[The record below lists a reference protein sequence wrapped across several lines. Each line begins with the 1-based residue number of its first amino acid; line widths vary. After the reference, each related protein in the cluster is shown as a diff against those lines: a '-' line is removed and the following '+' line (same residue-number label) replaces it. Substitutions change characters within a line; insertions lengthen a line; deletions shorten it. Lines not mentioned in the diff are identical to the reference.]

1 MRNQTK
7 LFGLLLAP
15 ALALCACGQD
25 APASSAVSAPASA
38 PVQSEAEFA
47 DSSAWVSAQSA
58 PAGPFADPVG
68 AAAQTSGQLIYT
80 ANFDFAIDNGNAESG
95 WFITSWMSKGYG
107 TKIYAVCPATGQ
119 LIVGEEGAPVI
130 LCQQA
135 LIRFVWKDA
144 DGAETDAYTVYTLDG
159 EPQTYT
165 LFAEIYGLD
174 GQLQE
179 EREVTSLTQTADDP
193 YFSVVYP
200 AMQSFAE
207 EYNGSL
213 SGQVSPLTVKDDG
226 GDAVVC
232 SADGSELI
240 RLPGTPADMAFA
252 YISADGHYVSVYRPD
267 SDQTEFYLF

>member
-1 MRNQTK
+1 MRKQMK

-38 PVQSEAEFA
+38 PVQNEAEFA
-47 DSSAWVSAQSA
+47 DSSAWVSAQPA
-58 PAGPFADPVG
+58 AGPFADPVG

-80 ANFDFAIDNGNAESG
+80 ANFDFAIDAGNAESG

-119 LIVGEEGAPVI
+119 LIEGEEGAPVI

-193 YFSVVYP
+193 YLSVVYP
-200 AMQSFAE
+200 AMQSLAE

-226 GDAVVC
+226 GDAVVY

-240 RLPGTPADMAFA
+240 RLPGTPADMAYA
-252 YISADGHYVSVYRPD
+252 YISADGHYVSVYRSD
-267 SDQTEFYLF
+267 CDQTEFYLF

>member
-47 DSSAWVSAQSA
+47 DSSAGVSAQLA
-58 PAGPFADPVG
+58 AGPFTDPVG

-80 ANFDFAIDNGNAESG
+80 ADLDFAIDNGNAESG

-119 LIVGEEGAPVI
+119 LIEGEEGAPVI

-240 RLPGTPADMAFA
+240 RLPGTPADMAYA
-252 YISADGHYVSVYRPD
+252 YASADGHYVSVYRPD

>member
-38 PVQSEAEFA
+38 PVQSEAELA
-47 DSSAWVSAQSA
+47 DSSAGVSAQLA
-58 PAGPFADPVG
+58 AGPFAEPVG
-68 AAAQTSGQLIYT
+68 ATAQTSGQLIYT
-80 ANFDFAIDNGNAESG
+80 ADFDFAIDAGNAESG

-144 DGAETDAYTVYTLDG
+144 SGAETDAYTVYTLDG

-252 YISADGHYVSVYRPD
+252 YASADGHYVSVYRPD